1 MRQGRRN
8 KGPVVVS
15 ETTEEEEEEA
25 GGEAVAVADV
35 PAGSFSF
42 KLKPKN
48 IRRGG
53 IGRVTPLFI
62 STETHPF
69 NIKKRLSDLMNYPAV
84 SCGVSEGRCFAW
96 LSMTDQ
102 CHSEAESRRI
112 SLQRRSKLPGIRP
125 PAIQSEP

>member
-25 GGEAVAVADV
+25 GGEAVAVAVADV
-35 PAGSFSF
+35 LAGSFSF

-53 IGRVTPLFI
+53 
-62 STETHPF
+62 
-69 NIKKRLSDLMNYPAV
+69 
-84 SCGVSEGRCFAW
+84 
-96 LSMTDQ
+96 
-102 CHSEAESRRI
+102 
-112 SLQRRSKLPGIRP
+112 
-125 PAIQSEP
+125 

>member
-15 ETTEEEEEEA
+15 ETTEEEEEA

-48 IRRGG
+48 IRRT
-53 IGRVTPLFI
+53 VWSQP
-62 STETHPF
+62 
-69 NIKKRLSDLMNYPAV
+69 RLSSPV
-84 SCGVSEGRCFAW
+84 SW
-96 LSMTDQ
+96 
-102 CHSEAESRRI
+102 
-112 SLQRRSKLPGIRP
+112 KPG
-125 PAIQSEP
+125 

>member
-8 KGPVVVS
+8 KGPVVDS
-15 ETTEEEEEEA
+15 ETTEEEGEA
-25 GGEAVAVADV
+25 EGEAVAVAVAVADV

-69 NIKKRLSDLMNYPAV
+69 NIKKRHSDLYNPNCDSIRIGPCFRM
-84 SCGVSEGRCFAW
+84 GRG
-96 LSMTDQ
+96 
-102 CHSEAESRRI
+102 R
-112 SLQRRSKLPGIRP
+112 
-125 PAIQSEP
+125 